1 MNLIDPKIEEYCVAH
16 SSRPS
21 EVARQLQE
29 FTKQNVHGSQM
40 LIGEMEASV
49 LKSLIRL
56 GRLESVVEFGTYT
69 GYSALCMAEALPEH
83 GKVYTID
90 VNKET
95 TATAKEF
102 WAKSPHGNKISQILK
117 PGLSAMEELTGK
129 YDLIFID
136 ADKDN
141 YSNYL
146 KWSLEHL
153 SEKGIIV
160 VDNTLWSGKV
170 LESDGDKRT
179 EAIIK
184 HNKLAASLEGYTKT
198 LLPIRDGMFLIQKG

>member
-1 MNLIDPKIEEYCVAH
+1 MNLIDPRIEAYCVNH

-21 EVARQLQE
+21 SLARELQE
-29 FTKQNVHGSQM
+29 YTQKNIHGSQM

-49 LKSLIRL
+49 LRSLIRL
-56 GRLESVVEFGTYT
+56 GRLETVVEFGTYT
-69 GYSALCMAEALPEH
+69 GYSALCMAESLPET
-83 GKVYTID
+83 GKVFTID

-95 TATAKEF
+95 TKLAREF
-102 WAKSPHGNKISQILK
+102 WDKSPHGKKIVQILK
-117 PGLSAMEELTGK
+117 PGLEAMKELNER

-146 KWSLEHL
+146 NWSLEHL
-153 SEKGIIV
+153 SDKGIIV
-160 VDNTLWSGKV
+160 SDNTLWSGRV

-184 HNKLAASLEGYTKT
+184 HNKMAAALEGYTKT

>member
-40 LIGEMEASV
+40 IIGEMEASV

-102 WAKSPHGNKISQILK
+102 WAKSPHGRKISQILK

>member
-1 MNLIDPKIEEYCVAH
+1 MNLVDPKIEEYCVNH

-21 EVARQLQE
+21 EIAKELQD
-29 FTKQNVHGSQM
+29 FTRANVHGSQM

-56 GRLESVVEFGTYT
+56 GRLETVVEFGTYT
-69 GYSALCMAEALPEH
+69 GYSALCMAESLPEK
-83 GKVYTID
+83 GQVFTID

-95 TATAKEF
+95 SAIAKKY
-102 WAKSPHGNKISQILK
+102 WDKSLHGKKITQILK
-117 PGLSAMEELTGK
+117 PGLEAMKDLDGK

-160 VDNTLWSGKV
+160 VDNTLWSGRV

-184 HNKLAASLEGYTKT
+184 HNKLAASLNGYTKT

>member
-1 MNLIDPKIEEYCVAH
+1 MNLIDPKIEAYCVEH
-16 SSRPS
+16 SSKPS
-21 EVARQLQE
+21 ALSKELQE
-29 FTKQNVHGSQM
+29 YTQNNVHGSQM

-56 GRLESVVEFGTYT
+56 GRLETVVEFGTYT
-69 GYSALCMAEALPEH
+69 GYSALCMAESLPEN
-83 GKVYTID
+83 GKIFTID

-95 TATAKEF
+95 TAIARKF
-102 WAKSPHGNKISQILK
+102 WDQSPHGKKITQILK
-117 PGLSAMEELTGK
+117 PGLAAMEELHEK
-129 YDLIFID
+129 YDLVFID

-179 EAIIK
+179 EAIIR
-184 HNKLAASLEGYTKT
+184 HNRLAASLDGYTKT

>member
-102 WAKSPHGNKISQILK
+102 WAKSPHGSKISQILK

>member
-1 MNLIDPKIEEYCVAH
+1 MNLVEPKIEEYCITH

-21 EVARQLQE
+21 SLAQELQDY
-29 FTKQNVHGSQM
+29 TRKNIHGSQM

-56 GRLESVVEFGTYT
+56 GRLETVVEFGTYT
-69 GYSALCMAEALPEH
+69 GYSALCMAESLPSN
-83 GKVYTID
+83 GRVFTID

-95 TATAKEF
+95 TSLAREF
-102 WAKSPHGNKISQILK
+102 WDRSPHGSKITQILK
-117 PGLSAMEELTGK
+117 PGLEAMKELEEK
-129 YDLIFID
+129 YDLIFND

-141 YSNYL
+141 YTNYL

-153 SEKGIIV
+153 SDKGIIV

-184 HNKLAASLEGYTKT
+184 HNTFAAALEGYVKT
-198 LLPIRDGMFLIQKG
+198 LLPIRDGMYLIQKG

>member
-1 MNLIDPKIEEYCVAH
+1 MNLIDPKIETYCIEH
-16 SSRPS
+16 STRPS
-21 EVARQLQE
+21 QTARDLQE
-29 FTKQNVHGSQM
+29 YTKENVHGSQM

-56 GRLESVVEFGTYT
+56 GRLETVVEFGTYT
-69 GYSALCMAEALPEH
+69 GYSALCMAESLPDH
-83 GKVYTID
+83 GKLYTID

-95 TATAKEF
+95 TAKAREF
-102 WAKSPHGNKISQILK
+102 WDRSPHGKKIHQILK
-117 PGLSAMEELTGK
+117 PGLAAMEELSEK

-153 SEKGIIV
+153 SDKGIIV
-160 VDNTLWSGKV
+160 VDNTL
-170 LESDGDKRT
+170 
-179 EAIIK
+179 
-184 HNKLAASLEGYTKT
+184 
-198 LLPIRDGMFLIQKG
+198 

>member
-1 MNLIDPKIEEYCVAH
+1 MNLVDPKIEEYCINH

-21 EVARQLQE
+21 ETARELQ
-29 FTKQNVHGSQM
+29 TYTQGNVHGSQM

-56 GRLESVVEFGTYT
+56 GRLETVVEFGTYT
-69 GYSALCMAEALPEH
+69 GYSALCMAESLPEN
-83 GKVYTID
+83 GKVFTID

-95 TATAKEF
+95 TSLARQY
-102 WAKSPHGNKISQILK
+102 WDKSPHGKKIQQILK
-117 PGLSAMEELTGK
+117 PGLEAVKELTEK

-141 YSNYL
+141 YTNYL

-170 LESDGDKRT
+170 LASDGDKRT

-184 HNKLAASLEGYTKT
+184 HNIFAASLEGYIRT

>member
-1 MNLIDPKIEEYCVAH
+1 MNLIDPKIEEYCINH

-21 EVARQLQE
+21 EEAKKLQE
-29 FTKQNVHGSQM
+29 YTQQKIHGSQM

-56 GRLESVVEFGTYT
+56 GRLETVVEFGTYT
-69 GYSALCMAEALPEH
+69 GYSALCMAESLPEN
-83 GKVYTID
+83 GKVFTID

-95 TATAKEF
+95 TAIAKEF
-102 WAKSPHGNKISQILK
+102 WSASPHGQKITQILK
-117 PGLSAMEELTGK
+117 PGLEATKELTGK

-146 KWSLEHL
+146 SWSLDHL
-153 SEKGIIV
+153 SEKGLIV

-170 LESDGDKRT
+170 LQSDGDKRT

-184 HNKLAASLEGYTKT
+184 HNTLASSLEGYVKT
-198 LLPIRDGMFLIQKG
+198 LLPIRDGMYLIQKG